1 MFVGRE
7 RELSKLQS
15 AYRRDKFEM
24 AVMYGR
30 RRVGKTRLITEFMGD
45 KDAIYFSA
53 LEVSAKMNLSNL
65 SRAIMTYETGR
76 SIGSF
81 SYGSFEECFDA
92 LYQISKEKRLIF
104 VIDEYPYLASSF
116 PGISS
121 LLQQYI
127 DLKFKETKLF
137 IILCGSSMSFMEN
150 QVLGYESPLYGR
162 RTMQFKINPL
172 DFWES
177 RQFHQNF
184 TEEEKA
190 IIYGI
195 TGGIPQYLEYI
206 DDSKSLS
213 ENIIDNFFDN
223 TAYLYDEPGNLLK
236 QELREPALY
245 NSIIT
250 AIADGA
256 SRINEISTKA
266 GMDNPVCSKYIKSLI
281 ELGIVRKEKPAM
293 ENDAKRSIYRLD
305 DGMFRFWYRFVAPS
319 VDRICQNQG
328 AVAYRNIEPQISDF
342 MGQVFEEMCKQF
354 LWKLNLDGTIDFA
367 KAERWWGT
375 NPQLKRQEEIDIIAY
390 DDSKMIFCECKWRN
404 EKLSRR
410 VAEELLAKSEMFW
423 GKEKSFILFS
433 KSGFT
438 DDCLA
443 LQKDKNIKMF
453 SLADF

>member
-127 DLKFKETKLF
+127 DLKFKETELF

-305 DGMFRFWYRFVAPS
+305 DGMFRFWYRFVAPN

>member
-53 LEVSAKMNLSNL
+53 LEVNAKMNLSNL

-81 SYGSFEECFDA
+81 TYGSFEECFDA